1 MLNKIL
7 YALCLVAFI
16 ACDSSDDDA
25 NASNTDFNY
34 FPLSV
39 TNTWDFEIATGTD
52 VSNESLT
59 VDTVTGTEF
68 TLIANPT
75 APTGF
80 MTRILSGG
88 ALKAENG
95 KLIGNGN
102 IDFGLQGLSN
112 FNVAIVNGTL
122 YDQNANVNAELFSTT
137 GTTSQ
142 TVDVY
147 DLDITYEV
155 RTVQQADVAQM
166 VVEGI
171 TYSDIIHSQLIINA
185 TITTDVTIAS
195 FTQQVPLLDPQ
206 DVIVIDNY
214 WSKDIGLIKSDNQ
227 LDYELEDFSS
237 FGLTLPV
244 PQSASI
250 LTTQNLTT
258 YTVQ

>member
-39 TNTWDFEIATGTD
+39 TNTWDFEIATSTD

-122 YDQNANVNAELFSTT
+122 YD
-137 GTTSQ
+137 
-142 TVDVY
+142 
-147 DLDITYEV
+147 
-155 RTVQQADVAQM
+155 
-166 VVEGI
+166 
-171 TYSDIIHSQLIINA
+171 
-185 TITTDVTIAS
+185 
-195 FTQQVPLLDPQ
+195 
-206 DVIVIDNY
+206 
-214 WSKDIGLIKSDNQ
+214 
-227 LDYELEDFSS
+227 
-237 FGLTLPV
+237 
-244 PQSASI
+244 
-250 LTTQNLTT
+250 
-258 YTVQ
+258 